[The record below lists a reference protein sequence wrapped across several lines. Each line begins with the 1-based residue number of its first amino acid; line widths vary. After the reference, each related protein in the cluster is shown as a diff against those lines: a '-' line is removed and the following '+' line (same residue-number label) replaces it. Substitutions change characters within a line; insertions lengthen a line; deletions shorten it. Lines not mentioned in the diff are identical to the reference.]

1 MPHQH
6 EGDLNPVVQASLHSP
21 VQVLHEEPVFVL
33 SRTVVCM
40 QDKIELSE
48 VVMAEE
54 VMEEAYDAVCTLAN
68 AAGLINEVIDLCI

>member
-1 MPHQH
+1 
-6 EGDLNPVVQASLHSP
+6 
-21 VQVLHEEPVFVL
+21 
-33 SRTVVCM
+33 M